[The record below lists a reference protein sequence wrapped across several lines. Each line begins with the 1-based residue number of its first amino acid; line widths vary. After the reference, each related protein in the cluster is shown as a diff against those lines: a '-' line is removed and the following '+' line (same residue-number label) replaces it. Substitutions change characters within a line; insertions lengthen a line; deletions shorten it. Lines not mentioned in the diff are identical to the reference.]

1 MVEQDKIDR
10 ELLQKAEQHVSHFI
24 GELEQGI
31 ETRKKTI
38 SMLQRLADKQDKT
51 SKDLKVTQ
59 ISSAPPGIWF
69 RKMTYPL
76 GAASSLT
83 GDSVVALEVGGA
95 EIEDTDMEEAQEVL
109 DKDKQTLESIHK
121 CYSNLVHIAETIS
134 ASNPKHGAKEQ
145 VLCSLLMSSKLKGDA
160 KNTKGLGD
168 LEFTLAAGLL
178 IGMGAILAT
187 ASKEFD
193 ALMSRLASRIGC
205 IAGTEAAGEGVAR
218 GAEYGILA
226 FNIYE
231 LVKVPQGIQ
240 TTCTDFKE
248 QLGEM
253 ENILKEIEEIE

>member
-10 ELLQKAEQHVSHFI
+10 ELLKKAEQQVSHFI

-51 SKDLKVTQ
+51 PKYLTAT
-59 ISSAPPGIWF
+59 SSAPPGIWV
-69 RKMTYPL
+69 RKRTYPSD
-76 GAASSLT
+76 AKSSLT
-83 GDSVVALEVGGA
+83 GDSVVDLEVGGA
-95 EIEDTDMEEAQEVL
+95 EIEETDMEEAQEVL

-121 CYSNLVHIAETIS
+121 CYSNLVDIAETIS

-145 VLCSLLMSSKLKGDA
+145 VLCSLLMSSKLKGDG

-178 IGMGAILAT
+178 IGMGAILTT
-187 ASKEFD
+187 ASKEFGT
-193 ALMSRLASRIGC
+193 LISRLASRIGC
-205 IAGTEAAGEGVAR
+205 VAGTEVAGEGVAR
-218 GAEYGILA
+218 GAEYSILA

-231 LVKVPQGIQ
+231 LVKVPQDIQ
-240 TTCTDFKE
+240 TACTGFE
-248 QLGEM
+248 GQLGEM
-253 ENILKEIEEIE
+253 ENILKGIEEIE